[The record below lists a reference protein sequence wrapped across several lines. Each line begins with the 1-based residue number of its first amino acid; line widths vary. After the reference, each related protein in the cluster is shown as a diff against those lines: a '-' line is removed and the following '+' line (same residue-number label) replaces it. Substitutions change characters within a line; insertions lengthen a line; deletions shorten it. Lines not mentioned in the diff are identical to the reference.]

1 MSISHIQF
9 SLYIKSIFSDKLPV
23 AFCCV
28 MLMFYGR
35 LHPLPDPVVNLILW
49 LPLFSQVPCLQGSRN
64 ADGRTILSAVLCA
77 ERHGRQAPQRSKRE
91 SGLNPSTVQCH
102 FCDKDGWNRS
112 PSSARC
118 TLELFQ
124 SHCWGNFSEMGQSL
138 CGLFEGIDIL
148 NWTDGDHYSR
158 RFGGGGGGGG
168 GELIY
173 N

>member
-9 SLYIKSIFSDKLPV
+9 SLYFKSIFSDKLPV

-35 LHPLPDPVVNLILW
+35 LHPLSDPVVNLILW

-102 FCDKDGWNRS
+102 FYDKDGWNRLAIIS
-112 PSSARC
+112 QMHIGTVSKPLLGKLLRDGAELMLTFWVHRH
-118 TLELFQ
+118 LELNRWGPLFQ
-124 SHCWGNFSEMGQSL
+124 EVWV
-138 CGLFEGIDIL
+138 
-148 NWTDGDHYSR
+148 
-158 RFGGGGGGGG
+158 GGGGGIN
-168 GELIY
+168 L
-173 N
+173 